1 MEILKRTLADQ
12 REERLDAKLEALA
25 ADGKWDEVLA
35 ELDHFNENN
44 ERRHREHRDDR
55 DLTLLDRQPCGEYG
69 MAGLRSLCKAEDWN
83 ELIFSQD
90 PEDLHQLVEEY
101 PVSMAL
107 RELTPRQ
114 KELLL
119 KNVVWGIPTKEL
131 AEEWGCSIRNV
142 TKQRQRALERV
153 RWLVTGKTDIDREDQ
168 P

>member
-1 MEILKRTLADQ
+1 M
-12 REERLDAKLEALA
+12 
-25 ADGKWDEVLA
+25 
-35 ELDHFNENN
+35 
-44 ERRHREHRDDR
+44 
-55 DLTLLDRQPCGEYG
+55 
-69 MAGLRSLCKAEDWN
+69 
-83 ELIFSQD
+83 
-90 PEDLHQLVEEY
+90 
-101 PVSMAL
+101 SMAL